1 MTQTQTLLMQMGQ
14 LTLIIALCAFFAI
27 ATIGTVWLWKIAIW
41 RVIHQRGSYTALR
54 EFLAW
59 SSMKPRPATPAIEHA
74 LCVIGKALCAS
85 HGCVA
90 TDLPEAQVTDTSW
103 RIDHNPEMA
112 QLAVL
117 KAALGSVS
125 SDTGP

>member
-1 MTQTQTLLMQMGQ
+1 MNPSPDS
-14 LTLIIALCAFFAI
+14 AAI
-27 ATIGTVWLWKIAIW
+27 A
-41 RVIHQRGSYTALR
+41 
-54 EFLAW
+54 
-59 SSMKPRPATPAIEHA
+59 HA

-112 QLAVL
+112 QLEVL
-117 KAALGSVS
+117 KVALGMAS
-125 SDTGP
+125 SDTAP

>member
-1 MTQTQTLLMQMGQ
+1 MTP
-14 LTLIIALCAFFAI
+14 
-27 ATIGTVWLWKIAIW
+27 
-41 RVIHQRGSYTALR
+41 S
-54 EFLAW
+54 
-59 SSMKPRPATPAIEHA
+59 PATPAVEHA
-74 LCVIGKALCAS
+74 LRVIGLALCAS
-85 HGCVA
+85 HGCIA

-117 KAALGSVS
+117 EAVFGLVS

>member
-1 MTQTQTLLMQMGQ
+1 MKSNPDS
-14 LTLIIALCAFFAI
+14 AAI
-27 ATIGTVWLWKIAIW
+27 A
-41 RVIHQRGSYTALR
+41 
-54 EFLAW
+54 
-59 SSMKPRPATPAIEHA
+59 HA

-117 KAALGSVS
+117 EAAFGVVS